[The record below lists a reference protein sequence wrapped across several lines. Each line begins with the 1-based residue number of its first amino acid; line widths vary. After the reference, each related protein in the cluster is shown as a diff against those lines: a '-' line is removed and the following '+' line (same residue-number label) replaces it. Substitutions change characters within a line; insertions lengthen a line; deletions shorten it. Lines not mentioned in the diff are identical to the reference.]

1 MRILFLAPQPFYE
14 ERGTPIAVNMLLKV
28 LSERGEEVDLITYH
42 LGDDVEYEN
51 VALHRI
57 GKIPFIKTISPGF
70 SPQKLICDFF
80 LFWKAITLLSK
91 FQYQVTHAVEES
103 AFMALLFKKIW
114 GIEYVYDM
122 DSRLSSQLIDKYP
135 ILGSFSKVF
144 AFMENKVLREA
155 ELILPVNHSLVDD
168 FEDLDPDKVIEL
180 HDVSLLQNGSGEKV
194 RSIKAE
200 MGLNGILVM
209 YVGNLEKYQGIDLL
223 LESLAEIATKT
234 NNINLAI
241 IGGKAEDIQ
250 KYEEKTGELG
260 IFSMVRFF
268 GPRPMKN
275 LGDYLSE
282 ADILVSPRIS
292 GANTP
297 MKIYSF
303 LESGKAIVATNLNT
317 HTQVLNDQVAILVEP
332 NPHAFAKGIIIL
344 AENAELRKRL
354 GKNGRKLALDKYTF
368 AEFQSSVN
376 RIYDLIDPIPAI

>member
-1 MRILFLAPQPFYE
+1 MRILLLAPQPFYE

-51 VALHRI
+51 VILHRI
-57 GKIPFIKTISPGF
+57 GNIPFIKTISPGF
-70 SPQKLICDFF
+70 SLQKLICDFF
-80 LFWKAITLLSK
+80 LLWKAIALLSK
-91 FQYQVTHAVEES
+91 FQYQIIHAVEES
-103 AFMALLFKKIW
+103 AFMAFLFKKIW

-135 ILGSFSKVF
+135 ILGSFNRVF
-144 AFMENKVLREA
+144 AFIENIVVQEA
-155 ELILPVNHSLVDD
+155 LLILPVNHSLVDS
-168 FEDLDPDKVIEL
+168 FAELDPDKVIEL
-180 HDVSLLQNGSGEKV
+180 HDVSLLQNDPRERV
-194 RSIKAE
+194 RSIKTE
-200 MGLNGILVM
+200 MDFDGILVM

-250 KYEEKTGELG
+250 KYEEKAGELG
-260 IFSMVRFF
+260 ISSMVRFI
-268 GPRPMKN
+268 GPKPMKN

-317 HTQVLNDQVAILVEP
+317 HTQVLDDQVAILVEP
-332 NPHAFAKGIIIL
+332 NPQAFAKGIITV
-344 AENAELRKRL
+344 AENAEMRGRI
-354 GKNGRKLALDKYTF
+354 GGNGRKLAQEKYTF